1 MKTTIGDDGLPFL
14 PLEEYLQLSLQEI
27 DALRREVPVLRTTSN
42 RVSILRDHDVRALM
56 SHPGL
61 VQIPGPEFCDF
72 VGIPPGRCRT
82 FLETFMLMTNGEDH
96 KHRRGAFARVFAHPV
111 LRQKRDQVRVVA
123 DRVIADLPRGAPF
136 DFLALCA
143 SRLPAEMIAE
153 VLGLNTEDS
162 GWFAQHVYSLSKC
175 LMLPFV
181 GSEDIDEIEVSAD
194 ALYEFV
200 AATLE
205 DRRTAPQD
213 DMISMLV
220 TDESDRALES
230 EELIYQIMGLIL
242 GGSDTTRSGFNM
254 IVARLLSDRSLWDE
268 VKADRRLIPNAI
280 NEALRLEPP
289 VAGVAR
295 YSVGPIDVAGVTLA
309 AGQLVGLATMSAM
322 RDETLITDPEVFD
335 LHREDQPLPH
345 VVFGAGAHRCLG
357 EMLARLEMEEGLSA
371 LLDSAPDIELIEA
384 PEMVGVLGLRKS
396 TPMIARIP

>member
-1 MKTTIGDDGLPFL
+1 MQTTIGDDGLPFL
-14 PLEEYLQLSLQEI
+14 PLEDYVKLSLPQL
-27 DALRREVPVLRTTSN
+27 DALRQEMPIIRTTPA
-42 RVSILRDHDVRALM
+42 RVSLLRDQDVRAMM
-56 SHPGL
+56 SHPDL

-72 VGIPPGRCRT
+72 VGIPAGRCRT

-123 DRVIADLPRGAPF
+123 DRVIADLPRGTKF

-153 VLGLNTEDS
+153 VLGLKTEDS
-162 GWFAQHVYSLSKC
+162 AWFAQQVYSLSNC
-175 LMLPFV
+175 LMIPYV
-181 GSEDIDEIEVSAD
+181 GHEDIEASAN
-194 ALYEFV
+194 ALYDFV

-205 DRRTAPQD
+205 DRRQTPQND
-213 DMISMLV
+213 LISMLV
-220 TDESDRALES
+220 TDESDRALEN

-268 VKADRRLIPNAI
+268 VQADRSLIPSAI
-280 NEALRLEPP
+280 DEALRLEPP

-295 YSVGPIDVAGVTLA
+295 YSVAPIEVAGATLA
-309 AGQLVGLATMSAM
+309 AGQLVGLSTMSAM
-322 RDETLITDPEVFD
+322 RDETKVSNPEVFD
-335 LHREDQPLPH
+335 LHRKDRQLPH

-357 EMLARLEMEEGLSA
+357 EMLARLEMEEGLTA
-371 LLDSAPDIELIEA
+371 LLDGAPDIEMIDA
-384 PEMVGVLGLRKS
+384 PKMVGTLGLRKS

>member
-1 MKTTIGDDGLPFL
+1 MKTTIGDDGLPFM
-14 PLEEYLQLSLQEI
+14 PLADYVELSLQEL
-27 DALRREVPVLRTTSN
+27 DALRQEMPIIRTTPT
-42 RVSILRDHDVRALM
+42 RVSILRDQDVRAMM

-61 VQIPGPEFCDF
+61 VQIPGPEFCNF

-123 DRVIADLPRGAPF
+123 DRVVADLPRGASF

-153 VLGLNTEDS
+153 VLGLKTLDS
-162 GWFAQHVYSLSKC
+162 AWFAQHVYSLSNC
-175 LMLPFV
+175 LVVPYV
-181 GSEDIDEIEVSAD
+181 GHVDVEASAN
-194 ALYEFV
+194 ALYDFV

-205 DRRTAPQD
+205 DRRKAPQD

-220 TDESDRALES
+220 MDESDRALEN
-230 EELIYQIMGLIL
+230 EELVYQIMGLIL

-268 VKADRRLIPNAI
+268 VKADRSLIPSAI
-280 NEALRLEPP
+280 DEALRLEPP
-289 VAGVAR
+289 VGGVAR
-295 YSVGPIDVAGVTLA
+295 YSVGPIEVGGVTIA
-309 AGQLVGLATMSAM
+309 AGQLVGLSTMSAM
-322 RDETLITDPEVFD
+322 RDETKLSDPEVFD
-335 LHREDQPLPH
+335 LHRDDRQLPH

-357 EMLARLEMEEGLSA
+357 EMLARLEMEEGLAA
-371 LLDSAPDIELIEA
+371 LLDGAPDIELIEA
-384 PEMVGVLGLRKS
+384 PEMVGLLGLRKS
-396 TPMIARIP
+396 TPMIAQIS

>member
-1 MKTTIGDDGLPFL
+1 MQTTIGDDGLPFL
-14 PLEEYLQLSLQEI
+14 PLEDYVKLSLPQI
-27 DALRREVPVLRTTSN
+27 DTLRREMPIIRTTPT
-42 RVSILRDHDVRALM
+42 RVSLLRDSDVRAMM
-56 SHPGL
+56 SHPDL

-72 VGIPPGRCRT
+72 VGIPAGRCRT

-111 LRQKRDQVRVVA
+111 LRQKRNQVRVVA
-123 DRVIADLPRGAPF
+123 NRVIADLPRGTPF

-153 VLGLNTEDS
+153 VLGLKTKDS
-162 GWFAQHVYSLSKC
+162 VWFAQHVYSLSNC
-175 LMLPFV
+175 LMVPYV
-181 GSEDIDEIEVSAD
+181 GHDDIEASAN
-194 ALYEFV
+194 ALYDFA

-205 DRRTAPQD
+205 DRRKAPQD
-213 DMISMLV
+213 DLISMLV
-220 TDESDRALES
+220 TDESDRALED

-268 VKADRRLIPNAI
+268 VKADRNLIPSAI
-280 NEALRLEPP
+280 DEALRLEPP

-295 YSVGPIDVAGVTLA
+295 YNVAPVEVAGVTLA
-309 AGQLVGLATMSAM
+309 AGQLVGLSTMSAM
-322 RDETLITDPEVFD
+322 RDETKVSNPEVFD
-335 LHREDQPLPH
+335 LHRKDRQLPH

-357 EMLARLEMEEGLSA
+357 EMLARLEMEEGLTA
-371 LLDSAPDIELIEA
+371 LLDGAPDIEMIEA
-384 PEMVGVLGLRKS
+384 PKMVGVLGLRKS